1 MLETVTSRSRELV
14 KPLSSGGLWV
24 PWEIVD
30 HEKAM
35 AKIMVV
41 CGKCLSNLK
50 ARGLR
55 VPETGRK
62 VREIQ
67 EIFLEESFW

>member
-1 MLETVTSRSRELV
+1 M
-14 KPLSSGGLWV
+14 

>member
-1 MLETVTSRSRELV
+1 MAYGC
-14 KPLSSGGLWV
+14 PG
-24 PWEIVD
+24 EIVD
-30 HEKAM
+30 HEKKKM
-35 AKIMVV
+35 AKIMMV

-55 VPETGRK
+55 VPETRRK
-62 VREIQ
+62 VGEIQ